1 MGDVPETTD
10 YKLLQRKLA
19 REMAARAE
27 AEALLESRSREL
39 YASNLALSDAN
50 RQLTVARE
58 DSEEASKAKSLFIGN
73 MSHELLTPM
82 NSIIGLS
89 QLLLDTPLDDKQRH
103 FLQSISS
110 SAQVLLSMLKDVM
123 QISAIDSG
131 RLALHPRWFRV
142 DELIEEAAA
151 QIHAA
156 ARAKGLEIILSHVDI
171 LHTKILADRER
182 LVQALQ
188 ILLSNAVKFTEQG
201 YVQVSGEIQVH
212 PAHGPLLKFTVSDTG
227 IGMTTQEQARIFQPF
242 EQVDQS
248 VSKLYGGVGLGLSIL
263 RQLAGL
269 MGGEVLLESAIGSG
283 STFVFSIPVETVK
296 AAAEEADAVGQQ
308 ESGLERMPVLIVD
321 RTPKALE
328 AQVALLSRYGCKLAI
343 AGTAKQAQQILL
355 EAESNAL
362 SFAAVMIDWQTD
374 DATALTQ
381 WIRQRWPNARPTVIG
396 LTTMSRQ
403 ELQLEAEQ
411 AGCDVLLEKPLTSQV
426 ITTELIRLLG
436 MPLPSAGQL
445 PTWSQPAVVASEL
458 DLARLRAWLDDGNVN
473 VLEWVDENEQALRR
487 QLAGD
492 FFQFLSAVKKYDF
505 GSAAPLL
512 GPQLELPAGERS

>member
-156 ARAKGLEIILSHVDI
+156 ARPKGLEIILSHVDI

-201 YVQVSGEIQVH
+201 V
-212 PAHGPLLKFTVSDTG
+212 
-227 IGMTTQEQARIFQPF
+227 
-242 EQVDQS
+242 
-248 VSKLYGGVGLGLSIL
+248 
-263 RQLAGL
+263 
-269 MGGEVLLESAIGSG
+269 
-283 STFVFSIPVETVK
+283 
-296 AAAEEADAVGQQ
+296 
-308 ESGLERMPVLIVD
+308 
-321 RTPKALE
+321 
-328 AQVALLSRYGCKLAI
+328 
-343 AGTAKQAQQILL
+343 
-355 EAESNAL
+355 
-362 SFAAVMIDWQTD
+362 
-374 DATALTQ
+374 
-381 WIRQRWPNARPTVIG
+381 RPG
-396 LTTMSRQ
+396 
-403 ELQLEAEQ
+403 
-411 AGCDVLLEKPLTSQV
+411 
-426 ITTELIRLLG
+426 
-436 MPLPSAGQL
+436 
-445 PTWSQPAVVASEL
+445 
-458 DLARLRAWLDDGNVN
+458 
-473 VLEWVDENEQALRR
+473 
-487 QLAGD
+487 
-492 FFQFLSAVKKYDF
+492 
-505 GSAAPLL
+505 
-512 GPQLELPAGERS
+512 